1 MVFSDRVCNL
11 LEPCGTPEAPLC
23 PIQDATIK
31 NGIWYGDEPICQSE
45 MFANLPW
52 IKKQKAIA
60 ALKLKADEGF
70 FTVRMLNSLRK
81 VESGIKGADPAD
93 DNAEH
98 NWLEQYYRKPNISR
112 KRRSKLVTCS
122 LPATARLL

>member
-1 MVFSDRVCNL
+1 MVFSDRICNL

-23 PIQDATIK
+23 PLQDATIR

-45 MFANLPW
+45 TFANLPW

-70 FTVRMLNSLRK
+70 FTVKMLNILKK
-81 VESGIKGADPAD
+81 VEPGIKGADPAD

-98 NWLEQYYRKPNISR
+98 DWLKQYNIKPNTYR
-112 KRRSKLVTCS
+112 KRRSKQAS
-122 LPATARLL
+122 SRMMATARLL